1 MILLDSEQILA
12 AVRRSLETHVLPSL
26 DDDLAQTQVHAALTA
41 LAEVS
46 HRLEHGDPYVD
57 VNARLESGLR
67 SLAAEI
73 RGESPELA
81 VEIEAALAAA
91 TGVDDP
97 RERNRGLGEALT
109 GLLGRDDPGV
119 GRVRQLLEQEANR
132 TAGEDST
139 WMNAVAIESLQ

>member
-1 MILLDSEQILA
+1 MILLDSQQILA
-12 AVRRSLETHVLPSL
+12 AIRRSLETHVLPAL

-46 HRLEHGDPYVD
+46 DRLEHGDPYVD
-57 VNARLESGLR
+57 VNARLESDLR

-73 RGESPELA
+73 RGESPEYA
-81 VEIEAALAAA
+81 AEIEAALAAA
-91 TGVDDP
+91 TGIDDP
-97 RERNRGLGEALT
+97 RDRNRGLGEAIT
-109 GLLGRDDPGV
+109 ELLERDDPGV